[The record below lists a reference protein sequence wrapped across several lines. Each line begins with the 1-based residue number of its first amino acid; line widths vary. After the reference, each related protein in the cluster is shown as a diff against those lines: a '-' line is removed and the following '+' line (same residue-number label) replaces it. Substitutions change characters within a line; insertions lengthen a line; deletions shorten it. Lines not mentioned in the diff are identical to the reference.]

1 VTIPSRP
8 GSQQALD
15 LLELRTFL
23 AVVSERGFSKAG
35 ARLHRTQS
43 AVSYAVRRLE
53 RQIGERLFDRSSNNG
68 LLTEAGELLRNYA
81 ERLIRLS
88 NEAQASVRELR
99 ELRRGRV
106 LIGANEAAIPI
117 LMPIV
122 ATFRAVHPQV
132 LVDVRR
138 VHARD
143 LVSELVQ
150 GNLDFGVTTFLPSVP
165 GLRSLPLARDEMMA
179 VVYPGH
185 RFATRSKL
193 SIVEWAKEP
202 IIVHNE
208 STLAR
213 ERVLQLAESRGA
225 PVNVQMALPTLDAIK
240 LAVSMELGISMMPRR
255 VALAEIKRGQL
266 VAVPVPEVRRPHPV
280 RLLYRHTSQRSHAA
294 SAFLKVAR
302 Q

>member
-1 VTIPSRP
+1 
-8 GSQQALD
+8 LD
-15 LLELRTFL
+15 LVELRTFL

-53 RQIGERLFDRSSNNG
+53 KQIGERLIDRSSNNG

-88 NEAQASVRELR
+88 NEAQVSVRELR
-99 ELRRGRV
+99 ELRRGRI
-106 LIGANEAAIPI
+106 LIGANEASIPI

-122 ATFRAVHPQV
+122 ATFRGVHPKV

-138 VHARD
+138 SHARD

-150 GNLDFGVTTFLPSVP
+150 GNLDFGVTTFLPTAQ
-165 GLRSLPLARDEMMA
+165 GLRSLSLATDEMMA

-185 RFATRSKL
+185 PFATRSSL
-193 SIVEWAKEP
+193 SIVEWAREP
-202 IIVHNE
+202 IIIHNE

-213 ERVLQLAESRGA
+213 ERVLQIAESRGA
-225 PVNVQMALPTLDAIK
+225 PVNVQLALPTLDAIK

-255 VALAEIKRGQL
+255 CALAEIKRGQL

-280 RLLYRHTSQRSHAA
+280 RLLYRQTSQRSHAA

-302 Q
+302 S